1 MPPSLSMRKT
11 LSRARDAGSVP
22 PMGQIHFR
30 AARLDEA
37 RRITGTEFA
46 LGVDVELVKNAVAD
60 ARRERATAEVAAY
73 LVLDQAVRA
82 LQDAG
87 LTVREVADALA
98 MSKSEVGRRM
108 KRPAPAVID
117 YPPDVAGRIAAVVDR
132 VWSSARAGR

>member
-1 MPPSLSMRKT
+1 
-11 LSRARDAGSVP
+11 
-22 PMGQIHFR
+22 MGQIHFR